1 MIVVLYFMQCYVKS
15 LSGIK
20 IPENCVERVRSE
32 LSQMD
37 SEVKRAR
44 QRKEQQAQEQRA
56 QEQRAQERQMQEQR
70 KQEIFRLLYN
80 CKAFSHTATH
90 LPSPPPYP
98 VTRPG
103 RTALPKSQSV
113 EVLDLTLSP
122 CPSPE
127 PKPSHAN
134 GALSLNRIP
143 VNGIFGM
150 RRGAGEG
157 GLKIPE
163 TFHLEELISQEQQR
177 ERLPPLQHNMAQN
190 SLDTL
195 QNFHALKQH
204 TVPSVLHQ
212 NRVNPGHMLT
222 SQQNSSQFSAQ
233 LLRHN
238 GSKPDINTLTNQSM
252 HIQPFQPHVNSM
264 SRPPHLL
271 QPSLLQQDSHQHS
284 LMHPHARSL
293 HTRVRESHMPV
304 SEPAPLSLKLSQQ
317 PQQGSLSSQSVTEN
331 SSSPQDDFSFNLDL
345 LGQPSYSLTPQAPPS
360 PSFSSSSPGTSSHFS
375 SDPQSSSLSD
385 SISPSSLFAASSEQL
400 PLPLPNGHC
409 SMDAQ
414 DTHKALDRMAR
425 AGSDRRHSVIQ
436 FSPLDWDT
444 S

>member
-1 MIVVLYFMQCYVKS
+1 MQFYVKS

-44 QRKEQQAQEQRA
+44 QRKEQLVQEQRA
-56 QEQRAQERQMQEQR
+56 QEQRAQEQR
-70 KQEIFRLLYN
+70 KQEIFRLEQLRHLYN
-80 CKAFSHTATH
+80 CKAFGHSATH

-98 VTRPG
+98 GTRSG
-103 RTALPKSQSV
+103 RPALPKSQAV
-113 EVLDLTLSP
+113 DEVLDLTLSP

-134 GALSLNRIP
+134 GALSLNR
-143 VNGIFGM
+143 VAVMNGIFGM

-177 ERLPPLQHNMAQN
+177 ERLPPLQHNMAHN
-190 SLDTL
+190 SLDTM
-195 QNFHALKQH
+195 QTFHALKQH
-204 TVPSVLHQ
+204 AVPSGLQQ
-212 NRVNPGHMLT
+212 NRVNAGHLLT
-222 SQQNSSQFSAQ
+222 SQQNSSPFSAQ

-252 HIQPFQPHVNSM
+252 HIQPFQHVNSM

-271 QPSLLQQDSHQHS
+271 QLSPLQQDSHQHS

-293 HTRVRESHMPV
+293 HTRVRENQMPV

-317 PQQGSLSSQSVTEN
+317 SQQGSLSSQSVTEN

-345 LGQPSYSLTPQAPPS
+345 LAQPSYSLTPQAPPS

-385 SISPSSLFAASSEQL
+385 SISPSSLFAPSSEQL

-414 DTHKALDRMAR
+414 DTHKALDRMPR
-425 AGSDRRHSVIQ
+425 AGSSDRRHSVIQ

-444 S
+444 T